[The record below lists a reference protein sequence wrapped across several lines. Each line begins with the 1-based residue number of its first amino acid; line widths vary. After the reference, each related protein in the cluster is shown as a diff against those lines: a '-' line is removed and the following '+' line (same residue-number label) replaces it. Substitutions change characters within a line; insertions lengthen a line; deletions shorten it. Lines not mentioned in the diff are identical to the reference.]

1 MRELRRFNVKPKVT
15 ILGAGFAGMELAT
28 LLSDEFA
35 DDIAVTLINDSDAF
49 VFGYA
54 KLHLMFGRTTLE
66 AVRLPYRRPPLFHA
80 V

>member
-1 MRELRRFNVKPKVT
+1 MNVAMAVYRELLRLCPKE
-15 ILGAGFAGMELAT
+15 FR
-28 LLSDEFA
+28 DEFA

-54 KLHLMFGRTTLE
+54 KLHLMFGRPTLE